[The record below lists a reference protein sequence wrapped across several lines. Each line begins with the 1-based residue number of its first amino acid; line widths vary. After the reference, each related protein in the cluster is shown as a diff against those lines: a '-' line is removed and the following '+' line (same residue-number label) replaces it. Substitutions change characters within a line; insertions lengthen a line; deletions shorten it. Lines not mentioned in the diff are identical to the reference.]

1 MLGRANLQ
9 VSTNID
15 CTQYRAAAVETGRL
29 FAFHAQ
35 FAKMA
40 FTQLLLLVSSFCAS
54 FVVSA
59 PASSL
64 PIVDLGYERH
74 QAAALNASTG
84 IYNFTNIRFAQPPV
98 GNLRW
103 MPPVAPTGRNAQ
115 VQNGGNLQIWC
126 PQAAPAWG
134 LIAANFSVAWIEGK
148 GNDFNFNASYAALL
162 AMATANPAALSAA
175 PDPRQKED
183 CLFLNVFA
191 PQAGFNKTLPA
202 TGKGGAAV
210 LVWYVNELDVLLLLA
225 NTRIRIYGGG
235 YTEGFKGGYSL
246 SETLQQAGS
255 EEFIFVEMNYRL
267 GAFGFLSGPTLQA
280 AGGVSN
286 AGFYDQRAALEWVQ
300 KYIHLF
306 GGDPSRVTVMGES
319 AGGMSSRLL
328 LRLVCDQQL
337 TDI

>member
-1 MLGRANLQ
+1 M
-9 VSTNID
+9 STNID
-15 CTQYRAAAVETGRL
+15 RTRSQVAGPKLVSH
-29 FAFHAQ
+29 FALHSQ
-35 FAKMA
+35 LAKMA
-40 FTQLLLLVSSFCAS
+40 FTQLLLLLSGFCAS

-59 PASSL
+59 PGSSL

-103 MPPVAPTGRNAQ
+103 KPPVAPTGRNAQ
-115 VQNGGNLQIWC
+115 VQNGGDLQIWC

-134 LIAANFSVAWIEGK
+134 LIAQNFSVAWVEGK

-191 PQAGFNKTLPA
+191 PKAGFNSTLPA

-210 LVWYVNELDVLLLLA
+210 LVWYV
-225 NTRIRIYGGG
+225 
-235 YTEGFKGGYSL
+235 K
-246 SETLQQAGS
+246 
-255 EEFIFVEMNYRL
+255 
-267 GAFGFLSGPTLQA
+267 P
-280 AGGVSN
+280 
-286 AGFYDQRAALEWVQ
+286 YD
-300 KYIHLF
+300 I
-306 GGDPSRVTVMGES
+306 
-319 AGGMSSRLL
+319 
-328 LRLVCDQQL
+328 
-337 TDI
+337 